1 VDIPQI
7 AGRIRTK
14 SNPFRNKIIH
24 IFNPKKVSY
33 YIPLEIKKQEL
44 EKELATAHKRVLRY
58 NSEPVE
64 KDEREQEDAERNRL
78 GPDTYIIKRVCTRHT
93 TCQIGR

>member
-1 VDIPQI
+1 
-7 AGRIRTK
+7 
-14 SNPFRNKIIH
+14 
-24 IFNPKKVSY
+24 
-33 YIPLEIKKQEL
+33 L

-78 GPDTYIIKRVCTRHT
+78 GPDT
-93 TCQIGR
+93 